1 MRHIRRKI
9 TLAVLGTMLIVFLT
23 LLTTVNVLIPEY
35 LTAEARK
42 AILLEDERKSPVPFD
57 KAKDEKE
64 DDDEEDEDEEHFLT
78 PSVRYLEIEGELFE
92 PEHLSK
98 AEYQLRDYCRTEK
111 PAADEFHTLKA
122 GGSRFVF
129 RITRGEDDGHNDA
142 FSYILYVDIGAVMQY
157 ADYLN
162 AAFFAILVV
171 LTVLVCLFGWNLGG
185 YVEKAHESQKWFFQN
200 VSHELKTPMMAVQG
214 CAEGIHTGVLEPK
227 EASRII
233 LEENEQMSHLIEE
246 LLALS
251 RLESGQFRSDFH
263 SADARELLYDC
274 LRGAEHIAEQKKLR
288 ITPCFADKPVLVN
301 CDEIQLRR
309 AFTNIISNALRYA
322 KSDIRLECAEEKG
335 KAVIRIRDDGEGIEP
350 ELLPHIF
357 DRFFSARKGGTGIG
371 LALVKEIVTMH
382 KGTVRATNDNGAVFE
397 IILPVK

>member
-1 MRHIRRKI
+1 
-9 TLAVLGTMLIVFLT
+9 
-23 LLTTVNVLIPEY
+23 
-35 LTAEARK
+35 
-42 AILLEDERKSPVPFD
+42 
-57 KAKDEKE
+57 
-64 DDDEEDEDEEHFLT
+64 
-78 PSVRYLEIEGELFE
+78 
-92 PEHLSK
+92 
-98 AEYQLRDYCRTEK
+98 
-111 PAADEFHTLKA
+111 
-122 GGSRFVF
+122 
-129 RITRGEDDGHNDA
+129 
-142 FSYILYVDIGAVMQY
+142 
-157 ADYLN
+157 
-162 AAFFAILVV
+162 
-171 LTVLVCLFGWNLGG
+171 
-185 YVEKAHESQKWFFQN
+185 
-200 VSHELKTPMMAVQG
+200 
-214 CAEGIHTGVLEPK
+214 
-227 EASRII
+227 
-233 LEENEQMSHLIEE
+233 MSHLIEE

-357 DRFFSARKGGTGIG
+357 DRFFSARKDGTGIG